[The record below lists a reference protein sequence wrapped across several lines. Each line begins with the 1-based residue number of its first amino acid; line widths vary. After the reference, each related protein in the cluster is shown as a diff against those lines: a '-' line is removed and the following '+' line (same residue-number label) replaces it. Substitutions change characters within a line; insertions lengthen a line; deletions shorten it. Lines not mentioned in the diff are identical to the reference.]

1 MAPLPRVL
9 PSRSLARGWVPLV
22 VAGALLGTLARP
34 GPAGGEDRKPLDFEG
49 VIENAKARVFPS
61 LVFVRPVQEDL
72 SGGEKRRVEVFGSGI
87 LVSDDGY
94 VVTNYHVAE
103 KSTEIR
109 CVLEDRRQVD
119 ATLVGLDEPTD
130 LALLKLRL
138 EPGEK
143 VVPAELG
150 SSTAV
155 VEGQFVMAL
164 GAPYGFERSISL
176 GIVSNAKRHLGESAQ
191 HLYNNWIQTDDAIN
205 PGNSGGPLVDTQGR
219 VVGINTLGIQ
229 AANSLGFSI
238 PIDVVKRVVA
248 RLREHGKVR
257 RSTTGL
263 TLRPLVDF
271 QHATVFP
278 GDHGAIVD
286 DVAPGSPA
294 EAAGVLKGD
303 RLLRAGGTPTDAK
316 YREDLP
322 EVRWTLCDLPAGQP
336 TVLAI
341 ERGSQVLEV
350 NVTPE
355 PSDLGDDDAFDAPR
369 WHATFQAISR
379 ERVPDLAFHRRK
391 GVYVLGVRYPGN
403 AADAGVVEGDIVVAV
418 DRKPLEDLDALRKAY
433 DETVGDGR
441 AKKVALLE
449 VLRDGR
455 RLYLA
460 LSFERSPEKQD

>member
-1 MAPLPRVL
+1 MEPLARVR
-9 PSRSLARGWVPLV
+9 PPHRPARGWASVL
-22 VAGALLGTLARP
+22 VAGAVLVAFGRP

-109 CVLEDRRQVD
+109 CVLEDRRQVE
-119 ATLVGLDEPTD
+119 ATLVGLDGPTD

-138 EPGEK
+138 APGEK

-150 SSTAV
+150 SSAAV

-191 HLYNNWIQTDDAIN
+191 HLYNNWIQTDAAIN
-205 PGNSGGPLVDTQGR
+205 PGNSGGPLVDTRGR

-257 RSTTGL
+257 RSTMGL

-271 QHATVFP
+271 QHATVFS

-294 EAAGVLKGD
+294 EAAGVSKGD
-303 RLLRAGGTPTDAK
+303 RVLAVGGRATDAK

-322 EVRWTLCDLPAGQP
+322 EVRWTLCDLPAG
-336 TVLAI
+336 TATKIRV
-341 ERGSQVLEV
+341 ERAGEVLELE
-350 NVTPE
+350 VTPE
-355 PSDLGDDDAFDAPR
+355 PSDVGDDDAFDAPR

-403 AADAGVVEGDIVVAV
+403 AAECGVVEGDILLAV
-418 DRKPLEDLDALRKAY
+418 DRQPVEDLDGLRKAY
-433 DETVGDGR
+433 EESVGDAR
-441 AKKVALLE
+441 PKKVALLE

-455 RLYLA
+455 RIYLA